1 MKMLSEYFTVRRRRR
16 RRILVI
22 HACTSQAEEFG
33 GRCGEKDV
41 TLGGN
46 ERQAWHDHGLD
57 QVAIDDQPHF
67 NRVGRK
73 GQNVRERADWRLFG
87 SF

>member
-22 HACTSQAEEFG
+22 HACTSQTEEFG
-33 GRCGEKDV
+33 CRCGEKHV

-46 ERQAWHDHGLD
+46 ERQTWHDHGLD
-57 QVAIDDQPHF
+57 QVAIDDQTNF
-67 NRVGRK
+67 DRIGRK
-73 GQNVRERADWRLFG
+73 GQNVRERAH
-87 SF
+87 

>member
-1 MKMLSEYFTVRRRRR
+1 
-16 RRILVI
+16 VI

-33 GRCGEKDV
+33 GRRGEKHV

-73 GQNVRERADWRLFG
+73 GQNVRERADWRIFLAFFFLVAHLINPAG
-87 SF
+87 LLG